1 MRQKIEAL
9 FQEIFAT
16 IQSELLQTIA
26 DRGRHFWSRS
36 PLNVASHKLRVDV
49 VAMMVRDAGIDVNSI
64 DEVKDCQ
71 RF

>member
-1 MRQKIEAL
+1 
-9 FQEIFAT
+9 
-16 IQSELLQTIA
+16 
-26 DRGRHFWSRS
+26 
-36 PLNVASHKLRVDV
+36 LRVDV